1 MKKKAK
7 ENLEAQQEE
16 SQKLVNEAD
25 RIRAQEEELR
35 EKAAVMAYTS
45 IILDE
50 FLLGK
55 ISHKN
60 MLGEIYHL
68 CLSWDYLEE
77 IYDFYLL
84 GNAKD
89 DLKYGDCQ
97 YYWPDVIAVF

>member
-1 MKKKAK
+1 
-7 ENLEAQQEE
+7 
-16 SQKLVNEAD
+16 
-25 RIRAQEEELR
+25 
-35 EKAAVMAYTS
+35 MAYTS